1 MKRQLFLSS
10 LVVALATPCVR
21 AQAPEPK
28 IEFEVA
34 SVKPFS
40 IAQTD
45 GPITLGATFDRAQ
58 VRLVG
63 LTMRDLLGMAYR
75 VKPFQ
80 INGPD
85 WLATERYFITAKMP
99 SGVAP
104 DKLPELVQSLLNDR
118 FGLRIHRDK
127 KEMPVYALLVGKPP
141 LKLTDSVVDPNEPPP
156 TAVQVTGTGSV
167 QGISVNM
174 GNGSSYSFGGGKFA
188 AKKFN
193 GAAIAAV
200 LERFADRPMV
210 DLTDLK
216 GTYDFEFTVTPEE
229 TQTLMIRAAI
239 AAGVQLPPQALQL
252 ADNGGNPLE
261 GAVEQV
267 GLKLDSRRMPVE
279 IIIIDQVQK
288 TPTDN

>member
-1 MKRQLFLSS
+1 MKRLLLLSA
-10 LVVALATPCVR
+10 VVVLATPCAR
-21 AQAPEPK
+21 AQAPEQK
-28 IEFEVA
+28 VEFEVA

-45 GPITLGATFDRAQ
+45 GPITLGAKFDRAQ

-75 VKPFQ
+75 VKPYQ

-85 WLATERYFITAKMP
+85 WMATERYYITAKMP
-99 SGVAP
+99 SGVS
-104 DKLPELVQSLLNDR
+104 PEKMPEMVQSLLNDR
-118 FGLRIHRDK
+118 FGLRIHREK

-141 LKLTDSVVDPNEPPP
+141 LKLKDSVVDPAAPPP
-156 TAVQVTGTGSV
+156 TAVQVTGTGSA
-167 QGISVNM
+167 QGIAVNM
-174 GNGSSYSFGGGKFA
+174 GNGSSYTFGGGKFD
-188 AKKFN
+188 AKKFT
-193 GAAIAAV
+193 AAAMAAV
-200 LERFADRPMV
+200 LERFTDRPMV
-210 DLTDLK
+210 DLTELK
-216 GTYDFEFTVTPEE
+216 GTYDFEFAVTPEE

-261 GAVEQV
+261 GAVEQL

>member
-1 MKRQLFLSS
+1 MKRLLFLSN
-10 LVVALATPCVR
+10 LVVALATPCVY

-28 IEFEVA
+28 VEFEVA
-34 SVKPFS
+34 SVRPFS
-40 IAQTD
+40 IAQD
-45 GPITLGATFDRAQ
+45 GPITLGATIDRAQ

-80 INGPD
+80 LNGPD
-85 WLATERYFITAKMP
+85 WIGTERYFINAKLP
-99 SGVAP
+99 SGVSAE
-104 DKLPELVQSLLNDR
+104 KLPEMVRALLNDR

-141 LKLTDSVVDPNEPPP
+141 LKLTERVVDPNAPPP
-156 TAVQVTGTGSV
+156 ETVQVTGTGSA
-167 QGISVNM
+167 QGIAVNM
-174 GNGSSYSFGGGKFA
+174 GNGSSYTFAGGKFS

-193 GAAIAAV
+193 SSDIAAV
-200 LERFADRPMV
+200 LERFTERPMV
-210 DLTDLK
+210 DLTELK
-216 GTYDFEFTVTPEE
+216 GTYDFEFVVTPEE

-261 GAVEQV
+261 GAVEQL
-267 GLKLDSRRMPVE
+267 GLKLDSRRMPIE
-279 IIIIDQVQK
+279 IIIIDQIQK